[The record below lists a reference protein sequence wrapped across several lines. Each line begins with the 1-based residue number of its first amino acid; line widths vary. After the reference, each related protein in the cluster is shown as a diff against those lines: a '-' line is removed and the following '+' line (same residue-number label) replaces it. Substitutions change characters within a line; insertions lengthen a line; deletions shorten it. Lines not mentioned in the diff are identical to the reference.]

1 MIKSLKIPTSD
12 LTFYLLS
19 LALCFLVFQQGDL
32 IHTYT
37 SSYAY
42 LNGHFIDFYDFNKVY
57 MERNDYLPGMYIV
70 FALWGLPLKALGLI
84 SSPEVVGLNWVN
96 PSPIEIFWFKLLLAL
111 LFFGCTFLVYRIGK
125 LICPEQPPNSLSP
138 GLLFATSP
146 IAIFAVFIFSQ
157 YDVIGVF
164 FTLLGL
170 YFYFKEKFWRFAF
183 FFSIAISFK
192 YFAALIYLP
201 LVLLIEKRPLH
212 LIKFGLAGILITAL
226 QILAYWHSE
235 IFQASFLALARMKT
249 AQGVYGNGGKTLL
262 LAIAYCLICLFAY
275 LTKFN
280 LKSEIRSWARNAIL
294 ICTLA
299 YAILFTH
306 VHWNPQWLL
315 ILMPF
320 FALSALL
327 IRNQKSFIC
336 IELFGY
342 IAYIWIC
349 VNWYPENVD
358 VTMSQLGI
366 LGGYIP
372 KINYFGKNIFP
383 ESGLSFAHF
392 FFYLYLYSPFIFW
405 VMENLSTIN
414 RALKNGIRRVAPQ
427 ISSAISGVETMDL
440 PRIQNSTSE
449 SPLLVVRIRGF
460 VACYFFLAVTIFCIY
475 QTIK

>member
-1 MIKSLKIPTSD
+1 MIKSLKIPASD
-12 LTFYLLS
+12 LAFYLLS

-57 MERNDYLPGMYIV
+57 MERNDYLPVMYIV
-70 FALWGLPLKALGLI
+70 FALWGLPLKVLGLI
-84 SSPEVVGLNWVN
+84 SSPDVVGVNWVN

-111 LFFGCTFLVYRIGK
+111 LFFGCTFLVHRIGK
-125 LICPEQPPNSLSP
+125 LICPEQPHNSLSP

-170 YFYFKEKFWRFAF
+170 YCYFKEKFWRFAF

-201 LVLLIEKRPLH
+201 LVLLVEKRLSK
-212 LIKFGLAGILITAL
+212 LIKFGIAGISITAL
-226 QILAYWHSE
+226 QIGAYWHSE
-235 IFQASFLALARMKT
+235 IFQASFFSLARMKT
-249 AQGVYGNGGKTLL
+249 AQGVYGHGGKTLF
-262 LAIAYCLICLFAY
+262 LAITYCAICLFAY
-275 LTKFN
+275 LIKFN
-280 LKSEIRSWARNAIL
+280 LKSEIRSWARSAIL

-320 FALSALL
+320 FALSVLF
-327 IRNQKSFIC
+327 IRNQKIFIGM
-336 IELFGY
+336 ELVGY

-358 VTMSQLGI
+358 VTMSQHGI
-366 LGGYIP
+366 LSAYIP
-372 KINYFGKNIFP
+372 QISYFGKNIFS
-383 ESGLSFAHF
+383 ESGLSLAQLVFYI
-392 FFYLYLYSPFIFW
+392 YLYTPFLFW
-405 VMENLSTIN
+405 SFENLSTIK
-414 RALKNGIRRVAPQ
+414 RVLKNGIARVFHQASPS
-427 ISSAISGVETMDL
+427 IGGAEALEVKTNL
-440 PRIQNSTSE
+440 NSISE
-449 SPLLVVRIRGF
+449 SALIVGRARGLL
-460 VACYFFLAVTIFCIY
+460 ACYFFLAITIFCIY
-475 QTIK
+475 ESLK